1 MNRGKSHSHPGQM
14 PTCEKVCEVGPAYH
28 ARGCSDVQGASVGLG
43 VESAGTWEWRA
54 WGRGGAAS
62 AMQEPNSLM
71 PPRALSKAKK
81 CFQSAPMLSFSH
93 SPTPS
98 DAQSLARVD
107 TVFRNFFTDR

>member
-1 MNRGKSHSHPGQM
+1 
-14 PTCEKVCEVGPAYH
+14 
-28 ARGCSDVQGASVGLG
+28 
-43 VESAGTWEWRA
+43 
-54 WGRGGAAS
+54 
-62 AMQEPNSLM
+62 MQESNSLM

-81 CFQSAPMLSFSH
+81 CFQSAPMLPFSR